1 MFAQVYDIKSQR
13 RNQPLFITFAFASLS
28 STTLWY
34 YGYTT
39 GSPPSPRRQAQS
51 AHYRKRE
58 CRENIDFAEGLR
70 YDRKSGGLQA
80 RSRRD
85 SP

>member
-1 MFAQVYDIKSQR
+1 MFALVYDKSQW
-13 RNQPLFITFAFASLS
+13 RNQPMFITFAFASLY

-39 GSPPSPRRQAQS
+39 GSPPSPGCQVQS
-51 AHYRKRE
+51 AHYRKIE
-58 CRENIDFAEGLR
+58 CRENIGFAERLR
-70 YDRKSGGLQA
+70 YDRKSGDLQA